1 MSKTLSISFKKF
13 PFFLLLKPSKS
24 VLENTTKNLSRVSA
38 QNVVQK
44 ERTLNG
50 TKQIL
55 RCWKSIKAFL
65 CSHTTRPLPKTSTNN
80 KQV

>member
-13 PFFLLLKPSKS
+13 PFLLLLKPSKS

-50 TKQIL
+50 TKTDTKMLEIYQSL
-55 RCWKSIKAFL
+55 
-65 CSHTTRPLPKTSTNN
+65 PL
-80 KQV
+80 

>member
-13 PFFLLLKPSKS
+13 PFLLLKPSKS

-50 TKQIL
+50 TKTDTKMLEIYQSL
-55 RCWKSIKAFL
+55 
-65 CSHTTRPLPKTSTNN
+65 PL
-80 KQV
+80 